1 VISGGAA
8 DAPCHY
14 KPSSAQ
20 LPTWARDGFR
30 APYTGWPHVVSPDGD
45 ILAVLFAEPPF
56 APLPPGDSGNKIIWA
71 AKDPLGGGLTVDAH
85 LVGTP
90 EAVEIGEIFLG
101 RSFVNVPKPGCWRL
115 TLHWTLHSSAPAE
128 TIDIVYKSA

>member
-1 VISGGAA
+1 M
-8 DAPCHY
+8 
-14 KPSSAQ
+14 
-20 LPTWARDGFR
+20 
-30 APYTGWPHVVSPDGD
+30 VSPDGD

>member
-1 VISGGAA
+1 MLS
-8 DAPCHY
+8 
-14 KPSSAQ
+14 
-20 LPTWARDGFR
+20 TDGK
-30 APYTGWPHVVSPDGD
+30 
-45 ILAVLFAEPPF
+45 ILAVLFAAPPF
-56 APLPPGDSGNKIIWA
+56 APLPPGNLGNKIVWA

-115 TLHWTLHSSAPAE
+115 ALHWTLHPSASTE
-128 TIDIVYKSA
+128 IVDIVYKRA